1 MELTTI
7 LPNVFYYFK
16 QSVFIAK
23 CFVTIQPFG
32 FIAAKACT
40 QTAQIAV
47 RREYLGNII
56 LNIVYKCYLKIR
68 KGEKTMAKKM
78 FTTIY
83 GRNLIGELKNIVQR
97 PYLVVTMEDLWE
109 KFKDEFD
116 DDCIVHF
123 VKTLEY
129 DEIMAN
135 IEKLPKFEA
144 VIGMGGGQAVDYAKT
159 VAWKTHMPLFQVPTS
174 IATNAVFGHRAGLRF
189 DSVVKYVGYVE
200 PVAVYVD
207 YDVIQSGPKAL
218 NRSGVCDVLCYNN
231 SLFDWKY
238 AADQGKCEEK
248 WPYDQEMADEVRE
261 VFQSVVDNMDDIYAL
276 NEKGIRVLTEGL
288 RWGGAAFHN
297 NGWNPRPIEGSD
309 HFLFYTLEYMTKK
322 KFIHGQPVCLGIFVG
337 SAMGGN
343 DPDGILDIIHRA
355 GVEIRPEGMGIT
367 WDDVFAAIKN
377 EKNFLESH
385 GYWYTVVNDFQ
396 VTDEF
401 CQMIKDKVI
410 AKYGEWEAK

>member
-1 MELTTI
+1 
-7 LPNVFYYFK
+7 
-16 QSVFIAK
+16 
-23 CFVTIQPFG
+23 
-32 FIAAKACT
+32 
-40 QTAQIAV
+40 
-47 RREYLGNII
+47 
-56 LNIVYKCYLKIR
+56 
-68 KGEKTMAKKM
+68 MAKKM

-83 GRNLIGELKNIVQR
+83 GRNLVGELKNIVQR

-159 VAWKTHMPLFQVPTS
+159 VAWKTHMPLYQVPTS

-189 DSVVKYVGYVE
+189 NSVVRYVGYVE

-231 SLFDWKY
+231 SMFDWKY

-248 WPYDQEMADEVRE
+248 WPYDQEMVDEVKE
-261 VFQSVVDNMDDIYAL
+261 VYQSVVDNLDDIYEL

-297 NGWNPRPIEGSD
+297 NGWNPRPIEESD

-343 DPDGILDIIHRA
+343 DPDGILDIIHKA

-367 WDDVFAAIKN
+367 WDDVFAAIKY
-377 EKNFLESH
+377 EKEFLESH
-385 GYWYTVVNDFQ
+385 GYWYTVVNDFK

-401 CQMIKDKVI
+401 CRMIKDKVI